1 MYTPEFKN
9 ILTSTLDGLRA
20 EGLYKEERFIASQQY
35 SQVTLKDGRS
45 VINMCA
51 NNYLGLANNPEV
63 MEAAKKAIDQW
74 GFGMASVRFICGT
87 QTLHRQLEER
97 LTQFLGTEDTIL
109 FPSCFDANGGLFEG
123 LLTAD
128 DAIISDSL
136 NHASIIDGVRLCKA
150 KRFRYANNDMADLE
164 AKLQEADAAGARVKL
179 ISTDGVFSMD
189 GIIAQLD
196 KIHELAAKY
205 NAIVHFDDCH
215 ATGFLGEKGRGTH
228 EYRGLFGHIDIT
240 TGTLGKALGG
250 ASGGYVSGPKE
261 VVDVLRQKAR
271 PYLFSNSVAPA
282 IVAASIKVLD
292 LLEQSTEARDRVEAN
307 TKYFRD
313 AMISAF
319 INKAAERKYPWQP
332 KPRIVVCIPC
342 GATSVE
348 KRAVFEAT
356 IQAGARQAYLI
367 EEPMA
372 AAMGADLPVTEP
384 TGSMVVDIGGGTTE
398 VAVISLGGIVT
409 SSSLRLAGN
418 RLDEAIAMH
427 LRDLLGIKIG
437 ERTAEVIKIKIGS
450 ILPFEDGRERDMI
463 ISGQDVYTEQPKEVT
478 IQSED
483 VRAAL
488 QAPIEEMVLHIKDT
502 FKKTNPDLASDI
514 IQNGIL
520 LTGGGGLLS
529 GLDRYLTD
537 KLEIPV
543 WVSETAL
550 TNVVSGC
557 LKVLETPTALK
568 QTLMRSK

>member
-1 MYTPEFKN
+1 MSFFDFIQSASSSSSYDMAIDLGTAN
-9 ILTSTLDGLRA
+9 TLVGIS
-20 EGLYKEERFIASQQY
+20 GQG
-35 SQVTLKDGRS
+35 V
-45 VINMCA
+45 VINEPSVVA
-51 NNYLGLANNPEV
+51 IERSTHRVLAV
-63 MEAAKKAIDQW
+63 GHEAKNMINHTPDTFSAEHP
-74 GFGMASVRFICGT
+74 
-87 QTLHRQLEER
+87 LH
-97 LTQFLGTEDTIL
+97 
-109 FPSCFDANGGLFEG
+109 
-123 LLTAD
+123 
-128 DAIISDSL
+128 
-136 NHASIIDGVRLCKA
+136 DGVVSD
-150 KRFRYANNDMADLE
+150 Y
-164 AKLQEADAAGARVKL
+164 
-179 ISTDGVFSMD
+179 
-189 GIIAQLD
+189 
-196 KIHELAAKY
+196 
-205 NAIVHFDDCH
+205 
-215 ATGFLGEKGRGTH
+215 
-228 EYRGLFGHIDIT
+228 DIT
-240 TGTLGKALGG
+240 
-250 ASGGYVSGPKE
+250 E
-261 VVDVLRQKAR
+261 
-271 PYLFSNSVAPA
+271 
-282 IVAASIKVLD
+282 
-292 LLEQSTEARDRVEAN
+292 
-307 TKYFRD
+307 

-319 INKAAERKYPWQP
+319 INKAAPRRYPWQP

-463 ISGQDVYTEQPKEVT
+463 ISGQDVLTEQPKEVT

-483 VRAAL
+483 VREAL
-488 QAPIEEMVLHIKDT
+488 QESIDEVVVHIKET

-514 IQNGIL
+514 ISNGIL

-529 GLDRYLTD
+529 GLDRYLTN

-543 WVSETAL
+543 WTSETAL
-550 TNVVSGC
+550 TNVVTGC
-557 LKVLETPTALK
+557 LKVLETPAALK
-568 QTLMRSK
+568 QILMRSK

>member
-1 MYTPEFKN
+1 MSFFDFIQSASSSSSYDMAIDLGTAN
-9 ILTSTLDGLRA
+9 TLVGIS
-20 EGLYKEERFIASQQY
+20 GQG
-35 SQVTLKDGRS
+35 V
-45 VINMCA
+45 VINEPSVVA
-51 NNYLGLANNPEV
+51 IERSTHRVLAV
-63 MEAAKKAIDQW
+63 
-74 GFGMASVRFICGT
+74 GR
-87 QTLHRQLEER
+87 
-97 LTQFLGTEDTIL
+97 
-109 FPSCFDANGGLFEG
+109 
-123 LLTAD
+123 
-128 DAIISDSL
+128 
-136 NHASIIDGVRLCKA
+136 
-150 KRFRYANNDMADLE
+150 E
-164 AKLQEADAAGARVKL
+164 AKNMINHTPDTFSAEHPLHDGAV
-179 ISTDGVFSMD
+179 SD
-189 GIIAQLD
+189 
-196 KIHELAAKY
+196 Y
-205 NAIVHFDDCH
+205 
-215 ATGFLGEKGRGTH
+215 
-228 EYRGLFGHIDIT
+228 DIT
-240 TGTLGKALGG
+240 
-250 ASGGYVSGPKE
+250 E
-261 VVDVLRQKAR
+261 
-271 PYLFSNSVAPA
+271 
-282 IVAASIKVLD
+282 
-292 LLEQSTEARDRVEAN
+292 
-307 TKYFRD
+307 

-319 INKAAERKYPWQP
+319 INKAAPRRYPWQP

-463 ISGQDVYTEQPKEVT
+463 ISGQDVLTEQPKEVT

-483 VRAAL
+483 VREAL
-488 QAPIEEMVLHIKDT
+488 QEPIDEMVVHIKET

-514 IQNGIL
+514 ISNGIL

-529 GLDRYLTD
+529 GLDRYLTN

-543 WVSETAL
+543 WTSETAL
-550 TNVVSGC
+550 TNVVTGC
-557 LKVLETPTALK
+557 LKVLETPAALK
-568 QTLMRSK
+568 QILMRSK

>member
-1 MYTPEFKN
+1 MGKDPVYMGARFNPSMYHLWIFGKRFGPVLKCRFACLMMIKGLAFMSIFDMFSGLGGQMSSDMAIDLGTAN
-9 ILTSTLDGLRA
+9 TLVAIKG
-20 EGLYKEERFIASQQY
+20 EGI
-35 SQVTLKDGRS
+35 
-45 VINMCA
+45 VINEPSVVA
-51 NNYLGLANNPEV
+51 IEKSTHRVLAV
-63 MEAAKKAIDQW
+63 GHEAKNMINH
-74 GFGMASVRFICGT
+74 T
-87 QTLHRQLEER
+87 
-97 LTQFLGTEDTIL
+97 
-109 FPSCFDANGGLFEG
+109 PDAFSAEHPLR
-123 LLTAD
+123 
-128 DAIISDSL
+128 
-136 NHASIIDGVRLCKA
+136 DGVI
-150 KRFRYANNDMADLE
+150 AD
-164 AKLQEADAAGARVKL
+164 
-179 ISTDGVFSMD
+179 
-189 GIIAQLD
+189 
-196 KIHELAAKY
+196 Y
-205 NAIVHFDDCH
+205 
-215 ATGFLGEKGRGTH
+215 
-228 EYRGLFGHIDIT
+228 
-240 TGTLGKALGG
+240 
-250 ASGGYVSGPKE
+250 
-261 VVDVLRQKAR
+261 DV
-271 PYLFSNSVAPA
+271 
-282 IVAASIKVLD
+282 
-292 LLEQSTEARDRVEAN
+292 TEA
-307 TKYFRD
+307 
-313 AMISAF
+313 MLSAF
-319 INKAAERKYPWQP
+319 ISKASVRKYPWQA
-332 KPRIVVCIPC
+332 KPRIVICIPC

-348 KRAVFEAT
+348 KRAVFEAA

-418 RLDEAIAMH
+418 RMDEAIAVH

-463 ISGQDVYTEQPKEVT
+463 ISGQDVITEQPKEVT

-488 QAPIEEMVLHIKDT
+488 QAPIDEMVVHIKET

-550 TNVVSGC
+550 TNVVTGC

>member
-1 MYTPEFKN
+1 MFFNHDIGIDLGTANTLVYIKGKGITIREPSVVAADVKEDVVVAVGTEAKEMIGRTPGS
-9 ILTSTLDGLRA
+9 ISAVRP
-20 EGLYKEERFIASQQY
+20 
-35 SQVTLKDGRS
+35 LKDG
-45 VINMCA
+45 VI
-51 NNYLGLANNPEV
+51 
-63 MEAAKKAIDQW
+63 
-74 GFGMASVRFICGT
+74 
-87 QTLHRQLEER
+87 
-97 LTQFLGTEDTIL
+97 
-109 FPSCFDANGGLFEG
+109 
-123 LLTAD
+123 AD
-128 DAIISDSL
+128 
-136 NHASIIDGVRLCKA
+136 
-150 KRFRYANNDMADLE
+150 Y
-164 AKLQEADAAGARVKL
+164 
-179 ISTDGVFSMD
+179 
-189 GIIAQLD
+189 
-196 KIHELAAKY
+196 
-205 NAIVHFDDCH
+205 
-215 ATGFLGEKGRGTH
+215 
-228 EYRGLFGHIDIT
+228 
-240 TGTLGKALGG
+240 
-250 ASGGYVSGPKE
+250 
-261 VVDVLRQKAR
+261 DV
-271 PYLFSNSVAPA
+271 
-282 IVAASIKVLD
+282 
-292 LLEQSTEARDRVEAN
+292 TEA
-307 TKYFRD
+307 
-313 AMISAF
+313 MLSAF
-319 INKAAERKYPWQP
+319 INKAAVRKYPWQA
-332 KPRIVVCIPC
+332 KPRIVICIPC

-348 KRAVFEAT
+348 KRAVFEAA

-418 RLDEAIAMH
+418 RMDEAIAMH

-437 ERTAEVIKIKIGS
+437 ERTAEIIKIKIGS

-463 ISGQDVYTEQPKEVT
+463 ISGQDVITEQPKEVT

-488 QAPIEEMVLHIKDT
+488 IGPCEEMVVHIKET

-550 TNVVSGC
+550 TNVVTGC